1 MLEQELLVRT
11 VRVMDRHNIDYM
23 LTGSYASSLQGHPR
37 STHDIDIVV
46 KVSTTQVHE
55 LIAAF
60 PPPKYYLEE
69 MSAIEAIEHKD
80 MFNVVEIDSG
90 NKIDFW
96 LLTDSPF
103 DRSRFSRRNAE
114 TFMGQQIFVS
124 SPEDTILAKLKW
136 AKLSGGSQKQFTDA
150 LRVYE
155 VQYGRLDV
163 DYLERWVEKLDIKT
177 LWKQLTDE
185 AEIEI

>member
-11 VRVMDRHNIDYM
+11 VRVMDRHNIAYM

-46 KVSTTQVHE
+46 EVSTTQVHE
-55 LIAAF
+55 LMAAF

-114 TFMGQQIFVS
+114 TFLGRQIFVS
-124 SPEDTILAKLKW
+124 SPEDTILAKLRW
-136 AKLSGGSQKQFTDA
+136 AKLSGGSVKQFQDA
-150 LRVYE
+150 LGVFELQSTTLNREYMTKWVKE
-155 VQYGRLDV
+155 LTVESIWREL
-163 DYLERWVEKLDIKT
+163 LEQAQPIS
-177 LWKQLTDE
+177 
-185 AEIEI
+185 